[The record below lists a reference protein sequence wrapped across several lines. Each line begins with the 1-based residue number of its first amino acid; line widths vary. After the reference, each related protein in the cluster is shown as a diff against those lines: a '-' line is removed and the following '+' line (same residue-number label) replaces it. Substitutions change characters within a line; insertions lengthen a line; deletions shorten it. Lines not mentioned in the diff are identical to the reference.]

1 MIDPGSDSWNYVAAM
16 FSYEFL
22 GGGVEYDTIERIHR
36 GEVDEWVHALLQSGM
51 FESATVAAIAD
62 SWRAAPRRLFDMLVL
77 DADEMTA
84 RRCSLAWSS
93 LDRLAPLEQVQDRRV
108 DPAVGLAVE
117 VFRPQELGD
126 LDHGIAIDE
135 DGAEHGLLGLEALRR
150 KAVDHRSPR

>member
-36 GEVDEWVHALLQSGM
+36 GEIDEWVQALAHSGL
-51 FESATVAAIAD
+51 FEKATVSNIAD
-62 SWRAAPRRLFDMLVL
+62 SWRAAPRQLFDMLVL

-93 LDRLAPLEQVQDRRV
+93 LDRLAPLAR
-108 DPAVGLAVE
+108 
-117 VFRPQELGD
+117 LG
-126 LDHGIAIDE
+126 
-135 DGAEHGLLGLEALRR
+135 
-150 KAVDHRSPR
+150 